1 MRRPVP
7 IVSTHEYGQ
16 VMLPRRLDTSRTRE
30 RLEIAGLRA
39 GLRVFETRDRRLYAR
54 GIVGVVDIGEVI
66 VEILPKTAGANVR
79 SDGAAFL
86 GRLLRYAGKDEA
98 LFLSDAAIAAGD
110 GGLLEII
117 FAWAARTIA
126 GNLRDGLPRRYEV
139 CEEVSTAVRGRVELR
154 HIVRQRP
161 GRAFELT
168 VRHAPLREDN
178 PVGRVVRWLVEQVSA
193 RTRSLHTRT
202 LCLQLR
208 QSLLHVAE
216 ITPTKADL
224 EGLTLNSMETRW
236 RPLIALA
243 RIFLSQRRPD
253 PALGGSLPAV
263 AVLFTLHDLFEAA
276 LRRVLREGLD
286 IHGLLLQR
294 NTGQLLYPVD
304 GGAGSIGLRPDFRIG
319 QKGAT
324 TSIIIGDAKWKSIF
338 DSSGL
343 LHFSEADVYQVTTYI
358 AALQAKAGFIVCPLL
373 ENYSQTLSRS
383 TFVISGLQRPLDF
396 LGIRLSVLI
405 SDGPDGVDL
414 RKRVCGFV
422 AEGQHASV
430 LAA

>member
-1 MRRPVP
+1 M
-7 IVSTHEYGQ
+7 
-16 VMLPRRLDTSRTRE
+16 
-30 RLEIAGLRA
+30 
-39 GLRVFETRDRRLYAR
+39 
-54 GIVGVVDIGEVI
+54 GVVDVGDVI
-66 VEILPKTAGANVR
+66 VEILPKTADGDVR

-86 GRLLRYAGKDEA
+86 GRLLRFAGKEEA
-98 LFLSDAAIAAGD
+98 PVLSDASIAAGE

-126 GNLRDGLPRRYEV
+126 DNLRDGVPRRYEV

-154 HIVRQRP
+154 HVVRQRP

-178 PVGRVVRWLVEQVSA
+178 PVGRVVRWLVERLCTQ
-193 RTRSLHTRT
+193 TRSLRTRA
-202 LCLQLR
+202 LCLKLL
-208 QSLLHVAE
+208 QSLLHIAQ

-224 EGLTLNSMETRW
+224 ERLTLKSMETRW

-243 RIFLSQRRPD
+243 RIFLSQQRPD

-276 LRRVLREGLD
+276 LRRVLREGLGA
-286 IHGLLLQR
+286 HGLLLQR
-294 NTGQLLYPVD
+294 NSGQLLYPIS
-304 GGAGSIGLRPDFRIG
+304 GGGGSLGLRPDFRIG

-324 TSIIIGDAKWKSIF
+324 EATIIGDAKWKSIF
-338 DSSGL
+338 DRSGL
-343 LHFSEADVYQVTTYI
+343 LHFSEADVYQVTTYM

-373 ENYSQTLSRS
+373 ETFPQTLCRS
-383 TFVISGLQRPLDF
+383 TFAVSGLKRPLDF

-414 RKRVCGFV
+414 RKLVCDFI